1 MSLRRVVVAAALAA
15 LAVALGPSNPAAA
28 TTVTPPTTIDT
39 TGSTDV
45 TAALEQ
51 FFASVPAGATV
62 ELPSAARYRVD
73 GVLRLQ
79 NLQHV
84 TIDGNGALLFA
95 PDDGKALTPPGPK
108 FRLHWPRLREH
119 VEIDGADT
127 LVIRNLAVHGPNA
140 SGKYVAALEGQ
151 AGFAVLTSSNV
162 ELDRVSVSNTYG
174 DGVYVAGK
182 STDVTVRSGNFENT
196 GRQGVAIVS
205 AANVLVEL
213 DHFRGVGRSVV
224 DVEPSSPRSSV
235 TGVHVQNNEIGD
247 YHIFAF
253 AAGGAGAGVNDL
265 WFVDNHITGGSGIS
279 VFAGMTH
286 WQRHGLHIIGNHS
299 DVEGKVVG
307 GTGRDGVMQLARI
320 DGVEIKAN
328 VQRVAGNVPVV
339 TLDGVCNLVMS
350 DNDFQGSSSQQQQVT
365 APCGQVS
372 ATPPRAA
379 ASSGPKTSRNASS
392 RPAASPSADDDS
404 TDTGWIIVGG
414 GLGAVALA
422 AFLALVWRD
431 RRRATG

>member
-1 MSLRRVVVAAALAA
+1 MSLRRVVV
-15 LAVALGPSNPAAA
+15 LAVLAVSAVWSGPAIPASAA
-28 TTVTPPTTIDT
+28 TTVTPPSTIDT

-62 ELPSAARYRVD
+62 DLPNGARYRVD

-84 TIDGNGALLFA
+84 TINGNGALLFA
-95 PDDGKALTPPGPK
+95 PDDGKGLTPPGPK

-127 LVIRNLAVHGPNA
+127 LVIRDLGVHGPN
-140 SGKYVAALEGQ
+140 SRGGYVAALEGQ
-151 AGFAVLTSSNV
+151 AGFAVLTSSHV
-162 ELDRVSVSNTYG
+162 ELDQVSVSNTYG

-182 STDVTVRSGNFENT
+182 STDVTVRSSNFDKT

-235 TGVHVQNNEIGD
+235 TGVHVQNNEIGE

-265 WFVDNHITGGSGIS
+265 WFVGNHITGGSGIS

-299 DVEGKVVG
+299 DVEGRVVG

-320 DGVEIKAN
+320 DGVEIRGN

-350 DNDFQGSSSQQQQVT
+350 ANDFQGASQQQRVT

-372 ATPPRAA
+372 AAPSRTAG
-379 ASSGPKTSRNASS
+379 SSGTKAA
-392 RPAASPSADDDS
+392 RPAARPSPKSGS
-404 TDTGWIIVGG
+404 TDTGWLIVGG

-431 RRRATG
+431 RRRSTA